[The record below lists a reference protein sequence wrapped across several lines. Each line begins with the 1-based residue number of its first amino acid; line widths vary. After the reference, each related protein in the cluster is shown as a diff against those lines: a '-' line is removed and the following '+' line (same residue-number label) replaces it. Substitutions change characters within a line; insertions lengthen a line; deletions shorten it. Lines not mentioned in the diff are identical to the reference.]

1 MIKHFGL
8 DRQYLNLKHELLEAT
23 HDAMKDGILVDGS
36 YASRLE
42 SWLTNRTGCEYAIL
56 VHSGTQALEIIA
68 KYLVYNNFDPN
79 TPLNVRVPDLTYVAT
94 MNAFV
99 NTSLYARTYNNRE
112 FDIELTDVDRNGIMR
127 RSEKETINSYNCF
140 VGLYGAPTPEIN
152 PDYDI
157 IDGAQHWLIVN
168 DGKVGIA
175 MSISFDPTKNLP
187 ASGNGGAIVTN
198 NSELY
203 DFAKLYRNNGRQ
215 WTEDLIVAGSNS
227 KLSEIDCAHIL
238 VRSQYIDQ
246 WQAKRK
252 QIRNYYIKS
261 FKDLPIRCLS
271 EDYTKH
277 ADQKFVISVESDRD
291 KLLFHLLKHKIESRI
306 HYKEPLSELKS
317 AKFFCKTLDFMSVSA
332 MLSRSVLSLPIYPEL
347 LDSEVEYIVSMVK
360 AFYDK

>member
-68 KYLVYNNFDPN
+68 KYLVYNNFDTN
-79 TPLNVRVPDLTYVAT
+79 TPLNVKVPDFTYVAT

-127 RSEKETINSYNCF
+127 RPEKETTSTYNCF
-140 VGLYGAPTPEIN
+140 VGLYGAPTPEVSPN
-152 PDYDI
+152 YDI

-168 DGKVGIA
+168 DGAVGIGMA
-175 MSISFDPTKNLP
+175 ISFDPTKNLS

-203 DFAKLYRNNGRQ
+203 DFAKSYRNNGRQ

-227 KLSEIDCAHIL
+227 KMSEIDCSHIL

-246 WQAKRK
+246 WQARRK

-261 FKDLPIRCLS
+261 FKDLPFRCLS
-271 EDYTKH
+271 DGYTKH

-291 KLLFHLLKHKIESRI
+291 KFMFHLLKHKIETRI

-347 LDSEVEYIVSMVK
+347 LDSEVEYIASMVK